1 MTSVSRGCAV
11 ACRRRRRPRGIRR
24 PAARRAQSYPNRPV
38 RIVHGY
44 NSGTNPDVISRVI
57 APALTERLGQ
67 PIVVE
72 PKPGSAGRIATGY
85 VATQEPDG
93 HTLMM
98 LTAGDG
104 VTAAFD
110 TRLPYNLLRDYAF
123 IATVVHTSLMLV
135 VSAESS
141 LHSMRDLLDA
151 GKSKPGGLTFGTP
164 GVGTT
169 QHLAGELLKVAA
181 GLELVHVPYRENA
194 FPDLLGGRIDL
205 LIAAPSVSLPQIASA
220 RVRALAVTSR
230 NRIDAARERA
240 DGRRDIAGLR
250 RVVMARARGAGEDRC
265 GDRRQAR
272 RHDAAGA
279 GRRDGAH
286 AAARDRQRGW
296 RPDRRC
302 VPRPRR
308 GRRRQV
314 ENPGLEGAAQRV
326 MRRKSK
332 GMRLPCAG

>member
-1 MTSVSRGCAV
+1 MSTITRRAILHGASAV
-11 ACRRRRRPRGIRR
+11 ALAGSVAPRR
-24 PAARRAQSYPNRPV
+24 AAAQSYPGKPI

-110 TRLPYNLLRDYAF
+110 SRLPYNLLRDYAF

-135 VSAESS
+135 VSAESPVK
-141 LHSMRDLLDA
+141 SMRDLVDA
-151 GKSKPGGLTFGTP
+151 GKSKAGGLTFGTP

-169 QHLAGELLKVAA
+169 QHLAGELLKVTA
-181 GLELVHVPYRENA
+181 GIELVHIPYRENA

-205 LIAAPSVSLPQIASA
+205 LIAAPSVSVPQIASC
-220 RVRALAVTSR
+220 RVRAIAVTSR
-230 NRIDAARERA
+230 DRIDAARDVPTVGETLPGFDVSSWLGLAAPVKTDAAIVDKLSTTMRQVL
-240 DGRRDIAGLR
+240 DDQTVRTRLIATGSEVGGLIGE
-250 RVVMARARGAGEDRC
+250 AFRAR
-265 GDRRQAR
+265 
-272 RHDAAGA
+272 
-279 GRRDGAH
+279 
-286 AAARDRQRGW
+286 
-296 RPDRRC
+296 
-302 VPRPRR
+302 
-308 GRRRQV
+308 V
-314 ENPGLEGAAQRV
+314 EADVGKWKTLIGKIQL
-326 MRRKSK
+326 S
-332 GMRLPCAG
+332 G

>member
-1 MTSVSRGCAV
+1 MSTITRRAILHGASAV
-11 ACRRRRRPRGIRR
+11 ALAGSVAPRR
-24 PAARRAQSYPNRPV
+24 AAAQSYPGKPI

-110 TRLPYNLLRDYAF
+110 SRLPYNLLRDYAF

-135 VSAESS
+135 VSAESPVK
-141 LHSMRDLLDA
+141 SMRDLVDA
-151 GKSKPGGLTFGTP
+151 GKSKAGGLTFGTP

-169 QHLAGELLKVAA
+169 QHLAGELLKVTA
-181 GLELVHVPYRENA
+181 GIELVHIPYRENA

-205 LIAAPSVSLPQIASA
+205 LIAAPSVSVPQIASG
-220 RVRALAVTSR
+220 RVRAIAVTSR
-230 NRIDAARERA
+230 DRIDAARDVPTVGETLPGFDVSSWLGLAAPVKTDAAIVDKLSTTMRQVL
-240 DGRRDIAGLR
+240 DDQTVRTRLIATGSEVGGLIGE
-250 RVVMARARGAGEDRC
+250 AFRAR
-265 GDRRQAR
+265 
-272 RHDAAGA
+272 
-279 GRRDGAH
+279 
-286 AAARDRQRGW
+286 
-296 RPDRRC
+296 
-302 VPRPRR
+302 
-308 GRRRQV
+308 V
-314 ENPGLEGAAQRV
+314 EADVGKWKTLIGKIQL
-326 MRRKSK
+326 S
-332 GMRLPCAG
+332 G